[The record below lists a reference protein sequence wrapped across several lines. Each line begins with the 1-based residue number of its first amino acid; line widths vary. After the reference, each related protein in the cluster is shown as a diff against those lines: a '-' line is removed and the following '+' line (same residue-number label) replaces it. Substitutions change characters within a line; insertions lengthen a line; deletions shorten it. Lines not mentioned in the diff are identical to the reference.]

1 MKIND
6 AIFGAFFLLLGLAV
20 LVHVQS
26 FARIPG
32 QQVGPGLFP
41 GVIASAMAVC
51 GVMLMV
57 LGYRRRATEPWG
69 ETAAWMRSGRHLL
82 AFAAVILGIAAYV
95 LLAERVGFLI
105 VAPIL
110 MWTWL
115 SVLGVRRMPALVVA
129 VVATLIIWYA
139 FYKLLRVPLPWGL
152 LQGWAF

>member
-6 AIFGAFFLLLGLAV
+6 AIFGVFFVLLGLVV
-20 LVHVQS
+20 LVHVQG

-41 GVIASAMAVC
+41 GMIASGMVVC
-51 GVMLMV
+51 GLILMV
-57 LGYRRRATEPWG
+57 QGYRRRATEPWG
-69 ETAAWMRSGRHLL
+69 ETAAWMRSGRHL
-82 AFAAVILGIAAYV
+82 ATFTAVVVGVAAYV

-110 MWTWL
+110 MMIWL
-115 SVLGVRRMPALVVA
+115 TVLGVRRAPAA
-129 VVATLIIWYA
+129 VVAIVATLLIWYA

-152 LQGWAF
+152 LKGWAF

>member
-6 AIFGAFFLLLGLAV
+6 AIFGAFFLLLGLVV

-41 GVIASAMAVC
+41 GLIASGFAIC
-51 GVMLMV
+51 GVVLMV
-57 LGYRRRATEPWG
+57 LGYRRRETEPWG
-69 ETAAWMRSGRHLL
+69 ETAAWMRSGRHLRAL
-82 AFAAVILGIAAYV
+82 AAIVLGVAAYV

-110 MWTWL
+110 LMIWL
-115 SVLGVRRMPALVVA
+115 TVLGVRRVPAA
-129 VVATLIIWYA
+129 VVAILATLLIWYA
-139 FYKLLRVPLPWGL
+139 FYKLLRVPLPWGVL
-152 LQGWAF
+152 TGWAF